1 MLVSKTLIHTALQAE
16 AQYLINYYK
25 LKQNDSIQDFK
36 LFSNDNII
44 LIVSGVGKEKT
55 KNALNYCFENFQ
67 INKAINIGI
76 AGCCDSSI
84 RIGTLFCT
92 NRLLKNINFAS
103 ITCVDEPLS
112 CDENLETLLVDMESA
127 YFKEIVSKYIDDIYI
142 FKVVSDY
149 LDTTIPKKSFVI
161 DLIQKSFNDWK
172 KYI

>member
-1 MLVSKTLIHTALQAE
+1 MLTQKTLIHCALQAE

-25 LKQNDSIQDFK
+25 LNQDNSVQKFK
-36 LFSNDNII
+36 LFSNEETI
-44 LIVSGVGKEKT
+44 LIVSGMGKENT
-55 KNALNYCFENFQ
+55 KNALHYIFENYE
-67 INKAINIGI
+67 IKKAINIGI

-84 RIGTLFCT
+84 KIGTLFCT

-103 ITCVDEPLS
+103 ITCVEKPLDSDE
-112 CDENLETLLVDMESA
+112 DLETLLVDMESSH
-127 YFKEIVSKYIDDIYI
+127 FKGVCSKFVKDIYI